1 MAGSAE
7 SAHDIPESREREPE
21 EEDELEDVVEGE
33 PVDNLDEALK
43 HGEEGENDPI
53 LKNELA
59 ATRDQ
64 CATGSIQESS
74 ASRVK
79 EATYSQP
86 LSVILLVGSEESG
99 QGVVAGND
107 ETSKVGQELAAQ
119 VEDDE
124 EKVESANA
132 DGGVG
137 LGDARRLLEVVKGGV
152 LGELSGQK
160 RQHPRLAQSVIVGIA
175 MKLTSRSS

>member
-1 MAGSAE
+1 MC
-7 SAHDIPESREREPE
+7 DR
-21 EEDELEDVVEGE
+21 
-33 PVDNLDEALK
+33 LDP
-43 HGEEGENDPI
+43 G
-53 LKNELA
+53 
-59 ATRDQ
+59 
-64 CATGSIQESS
+64 ESS

-107 ETSKVGQELAAQ
+107 ETSKVGQKLAAQ

-152 LGELSGQK
+152 LGELSGQN
-160 RQHPRLAQSVIVGIA
+160 RQHPSARAICLCRHRCRDPNETYLAVELTEVLLSLVLSRHCDFLAVKLIAVTLSDAERLKKALEG
-175 MKLTSRSS
+175 LESRECGVVCS